1 MDPTF
6 AMFLG
11 FVVAA
16 LIILW
21 AVGLLVQRYIRHKK
35 ANTPTRGAWV
45 MLKPTPTKVV
55 ENVSHD
61 EETEST
67 IDTNM
72 HNRAKQNGHYSQPIK

>member
-1 MDPTF
+1 MNPTF

-21 AVGLLVQRYIRHKK
+21 AVGVLVQRYIRHKK
-35 ANTPTRGAWV
+35 ADTLARSAWV
-45 MLKPTPTKVV
+45 MLKPTSTKVV
-55 ENVSHD
+55 DDESHD

-67 IDTNM
+67 IDTNL